1 MKSYVVL
8 DLDTREAFGTLF
20 SYKDAVSYA
29 GEIQKIFPKKCI
41 RIETY
46 K

>member
-8 DLDTREAFGTLF
+8 DLDTRESFGTLF
-20 SYKDAVSYA
+20 SYKDAVLYA

>member
-20 SYKDAVSYA
+20 SHKDAVLYA
-29 GEIQKIFPKKCI
+29 EEIQKIFPNKCI